1 MTNLILL
8 ENSHA
13 AALTYDI
20 HIIAVVQ
27 FVGSQQKFII
37 GQLVGA
43 LRIITFEADL
53 VQILLLQLVHLLEV
67 GAVGALARSG
77 VDLCRVRCLPLL
89 DARTAEVAL
98 TVVTFISLYDN
109 AVAEGAFQSLNKAA
123 PSKQASSLIESSG
136 IYALQE
142 VEW

>member
-27 FVGSQQKFII
+27 FVGSQQKLII

-67 GAVGALARSG
+67 GAVGALARCG

-89 DARTAEVAL
+89 DTRTAEVAL
-98 TVVTFISLYDN
+98 AVVTFISLYDN
-109 AVAEGAFQSLNKAA
+109 AVAEGAF
-123 PSKQASSLIESSG
+123 
-136 IYALQE
+136 
-142 VEW
+142 